1 MSKEK
6 SLTYTVVTDKKL
18 LEVNKKAFDFIMGF
32 ENNIETLLRKEKQY
46 KESPSKERPIVQK
59 KTIYNR

>member
-6 SLTYTVVTDKKL
+6 NLTYTVVTDQKL

-46 KESPSKERPIVQK
+46 KESPQ
-59 KTIYNR
+59 